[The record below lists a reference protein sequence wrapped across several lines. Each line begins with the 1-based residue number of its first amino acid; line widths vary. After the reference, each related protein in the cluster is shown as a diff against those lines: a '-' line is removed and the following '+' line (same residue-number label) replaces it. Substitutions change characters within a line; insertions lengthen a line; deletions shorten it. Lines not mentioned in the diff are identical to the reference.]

1 MRTLTMN
8 GTLRKLALPG
18 LLVAG
23 AAGGMTLADVAR
35 DPLPDLDAQA
45 APAAQA
51 AVATADGLSSA
62 FRSASSTAL
71 PAVVHVRVQ
80 QDARSVRAQVPPEI
94 RGTPWEDMFRGQGG
108 QGMPRS
114 GSGSGFIISPDGY
127 ILTNNHVVEGAD
139 RVQVVLAD
147 RREFTA
153 RVIGRDPNT
162 DVAVIKVDARNLP
175 TARMGDADR
184 LEVGDWVLALGYP
197 LDLGQTTTAGIVSA
211 KGRSLDIMRRNGA
224 EAPLEHFIQTDAAI
238 NPGNSG
244 GPLVDLQGRVVGI
257 NSAIASPTGFYSGY
271 GFAVPVNLARR
282 VAEDLMRD
290 GRVHRPMIGVEI
302 RDATSADAEVFRLP
316 APSGAVVAGEPRG
329 PAARAGLRLGDVIV
343 SLDGQAVGGSGDL
356 MEMVMR
362 KRPGDR
368 VVLDVIRYG
377 DRRRVE
383 LRLEEYAA
391 ATAANGAEADPRRP
405 AGEDARVEEAAEP
418 GKLGFRAQRVT
429 PEIAQQLRMR
439 QADGVVVSEVDPS
452 GPAAMALA
460 PGMVVERVNGRE
472 VRTLDDLRA
481 AADAVRPGQAVSVQ
495 VRMPDGRETIINYR
509 ARS

>member
-1 MRTLTMN
+1 MN

-18 LLVAG
+18 VLVAG
-23 AAGGMTLADVAR
+23 TAAGMTLADVAR
-35 DPLPDLDAQA
+35 DPLPDLGAQSA
-45 APAAQA
+45 APAA
-51 AVATADGLSSA
+51 AVASANNLSGAFRAASSA
-62 FRSASSTAL
+62 AM
-71 PAVVHVRVQ
+71 PGVVHVQVTQ
-80 QDARSVRAQVPPEI
+80 SARSVSAQVPPEL

-108 QGMPRS
+108 GAPRA

-139 RVQVVLAD
+139 RVNVILAD
-147 RREFTA
+147 KREFEA
-153 RVIGRDPNT
+153 RVVGRDPNT
-162 DVAVIKVDARNLP
+162 DIAVVKVDARNLP
-175 TARMGDADR
+175 TVRLGDADA

-211 KGRSLDIMRRNGA
+211 KGRSIGIMGRSGA

-244 GPLVDLQGRVVGI
+244 GPLVDLQGRVIGV

-271 GFAVPVNLARR
+271 GFAVPINLARR

-316 APSGAVVAGEPRG
+316 SPNGAVVAAEPRG
-329 PAARAGLRLGDVIV
+329 PAAGAGLRLGDVIV
-343 SLDGQAVGGSGDL
+343 AVDGQAVGGSGDL

-368 VVLDVIRYG
+368 VALDIIRYG
-377 DRRRVE
+377 QRSRVE
-383 LRLEEYAA
+383 LRLEEYQ
-391 ATAANGAEADPRRP
+391 AEARRGQNERRGGAAP
-405 AGEDARVEEAAEP
+405 RVEEVESAAEP
-418 GKLGFRAQRVT
+418 GKLGFRAESVT
-429 PEIAQQLRMR
+429 PEIAQELGMDR
-439 QADGVVVSEVDPS
+439 AEGVVVSAVDAG
-452 GPAAMALA
+452 GPAAGALVR
-460 PGMVVERVNGRE
+460 GMVVRRVNGRP
-472 VRTLDDLRA
+472 VRSLDELRE

-495 VRMPDGRETIINYR
+495 VRLPDGRETIVNYR